1 MRRQLERARRALW
14 VLKQPL
20 TEKPERS
27 GAAVSDLFVWRYS
40 EDWETY
46 FELTDIPG
54 LFVSD
59 GERDSDRFVTVMFF
73 NSEGIAF
80 LEKRFDLIPNQ
91 RQTVDLSA
99 CVSAAA
105 SSIGT
110 FSVFHSRTPRA
121 VSDLGSYIAERGYVS
136 YRFKKAPLRTYAHG
150 NLDAIA
156 LLPDKSTQLLGS
168 RSFRAREYRLQHE
181 LRGPAQYELGI
192 VNPSRQ
198 SRRFSCQVVST
209 RDDKVLETHV
219 DQIPPRGCR
228 VFRVPVNERQPVRL
242 VIKSH
247 LVMARPLVF
256 RIQDQKMDVFHG

>member
-1 MRRQLERARRALW
+1 MWRQLERARRALW

-20 TEKPERS
+20 TEKPALS

-59 GERDSDRFVTVMFF
+59 GERESDRFATVMFF
-73 NSEGIAF
+73 NNNGAAF
-80 LEKRFDLIPNQ
+80 LEKRFDLIPHQ

-99 CVSAAA
+99 FVSAAG
-105 SSIGT
+105 STMGT
-110 FSVFHSRTPRA
+110 FCVFHSRTPRA

-156 LLPDKSTQLLGS
+156 LLPDKNTQLLGS
-168 RSFRAREYRLQHE
+168 RSFLAREYRLQHE

-192 VNPSRQ
+192 VNPSRRSQ
-198 SRRFSCQVVST
+198 RFFCRVVST
-209 RDDKVLETHV
+209 RDDKVLETQV
-219 DQIPPRGCR
+219 DQIPPRGCH
-228 VFRVPVNERQPVRL
+228 VFQVPVNEQPVRL